1 MANNLLKNKVVLV
14 TGASRGIG
22 LAIARACVLS
32 GARVILNYREH
43 EVEIRKIVN
52 ELKKQDQQIIAIQAD
67 VSNSREVKKMFYGIK
82 RRFGRLDALVNNA
95 GIRKD
100 NLIVNTSEKD
110 WNDILDIN
118 LKGMFLCLREAVKMM
133 LVSGGRI
140 INIASIVGTNG
151 NPGQAAYSASKSGI
165 VGLTKSAAKELGPIG
180 ITVNAIAPG
189 LIDTDMVANLTL
201 EQREKLIKNIPLG
214 RPGTAEEVA
223 SVAVFLASGQAAY
236 LNGQIIGVDGG
247 MIM

>member
-1 MANNLLKNKVVLV
+1 MVSNLLKNKVVLV

-22 LAIARACVLS
+22 LAIARACAFA
-32 GARVILNYREH
+32 GAQVILNYRES
-43 EVEIRKIVN
+43 ESEIRPVINK
-52 ELKKQDQQIIAIQAD
+52 LKKQNKQIVALRAD
-67 VSNSREVKKMFYGIK
+67 VSDSGEVKKMFNGIK
-82 RRFGRLDALVNNA
+82 KRFGRLDALFNNA

-110 WNDILDIN
+110 WDDLLDIN
-118 LKGMFLCLREAVKMM
+118 LKGTFLCLREAVKLM
-133 LVSGGRI
+133 LASGGRI
-140 INIASIVGTNG
+140 INISSIVGICG
-151 NPGQAAYSASKSGI
+151 NSGQTAYSASKSGI

-189 LIDTDMVANLTL
+189 LIDTDMVANLTS
-201 EQREKLIKNIPLG
+201 EQRARLIKNIPLG
-214 RPGTAEEVA
+214 RSGTAEEVA
-223 SVAVFLASGQAAY
+223 SLAVFLASDSAAY